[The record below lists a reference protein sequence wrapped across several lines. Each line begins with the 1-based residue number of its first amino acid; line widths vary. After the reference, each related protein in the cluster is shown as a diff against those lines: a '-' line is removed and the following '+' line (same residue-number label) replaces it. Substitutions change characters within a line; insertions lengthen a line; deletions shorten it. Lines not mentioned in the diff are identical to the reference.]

1 MHRGTPV
8 INLSVKSRRRHIKG
22 PSLRNLY
29 YISGLPVIF
38 FLAMFIAWG
47 KISFNF
53 NTVLLGSLF
62 AIVYAA
68 TLVNRYK
75 TIVYRSRQSIGLSGF
90 YITIGFILIL
100 FILAVSRLYY
110 SRTFLGI
117 AYAASMGWYGFGVL
131 ILKRPVPDLLV
142 ISGGLSD
149 KLKSLAPI
157 GWRFIS
163 KNNAFID
170 LKDYDGIIVDTG
182 SLEVKR
188 IWQIVHHNSNIPLL
202 DANRVYKH
210 ITGRVPA
217 PDDYVKQK
225 GLFEFTHQSFYR
237 IIKRGIDILTAC
249 IIGVLSA
256 PVMAVSAVI
265 IRLESEGPAL
275 FRQRRIGKNNKPF
288 TLYKFRSM
296 HISSEKNGPQFTQKN
311 DGRATAFGK
320 FIRKYRIDELPQ
332 LWNVL
337 KGEMSLIGP
346 RPEQSAF
353 VEYFGEEIPF
363 YWLRHKIRPGI
374 TGWAQVKED
383 YDYIEDL
390 DSTKKK
396 LEYDLY
402 YLENISLSIDLF
414 IIYSTFRI
422 ILGGFGSG

>member
-1 MHRGTPV
+1 
-8 INLSVKSRRRHIKG
+8 
-22 PSLRNLY
+22 
-29 YISGLPVIF
+29 
-38 FLAMFIAWG
+38 
-47 KISFNF
+47 
-53 NTVLLGSLF
+53 
-62 AIVYAA
+62 
-68 TLVNRYK
+68 
-75 TIVYRSRQSIGLSGF
+75 
-90 YITIGFILIL
+90 
-100 FILAVSRLYY
+100 
-110 SRTFLGI
+110 
-117 AYAASMGWYGFGVL
+117 
-131 ILKRPVPDLLV
+131 
-142 ISGGLSD
+142 
-149 KLKSLAPI
+149 
-157 GWRFIS
+157 
-163 KNNAFID
+163 
-170 LKDYDGIIVDTG
+170 
-182 SLEVKR
+182 
-188 IWQIVHHNSNIPLL
+188 
-202 DANRVYKH
+202 
-210 ITGRVPA
+210 
-217 PDDYVKQK
+217 
-225 GLFEFTHQSFYR
+225 
-237 IIKRGIDILTAC
+237 
-249 IIGVLSA
+249 
-256 PVMAVSAVI
+256 
-265 IRLESEGPAL
+265 
-275 FRQRRIGKNNKPF
+275 
-288 TLYKFRSM
+288 M